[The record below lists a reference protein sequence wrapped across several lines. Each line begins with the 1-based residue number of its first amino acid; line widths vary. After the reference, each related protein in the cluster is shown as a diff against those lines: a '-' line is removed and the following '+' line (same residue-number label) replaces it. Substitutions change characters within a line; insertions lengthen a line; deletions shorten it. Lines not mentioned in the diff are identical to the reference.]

1 MQRGRLMSKDSM
13 CLKAT
18 YSHLILFSLILLISV
33 KEEEEAGRRR
43 GDNILFYKSFN
54 LFPVHISQ
62 STKLHSGAPDVSN
75 PFTEALKLWERAN
88 KGLIPLTDG
97 TVQGKLL
104 SRGWRGASLANR

>member
-1 MQRGRLMSKDSM
+1 MSKDSM

-18 YSHLILFSLILLISV
+18 YSHFVFFLSHPIYLCQVFL
-33 KEEEEAGRRR
+33 RRR

-104 SRGWRGASLANR
+104 SKGWRGASLANR